1 MSVVNAIPFIAAG
14 DDGYSLS
21 RSLRFRSSASAY
33 LNRTPSSAGNQTT
46 WTFNCWIKRG
56 VLSSGTQNIFSAG
69 NNASGTRFN
78 LFYLSGDNLRVDAN
92 GTASVINTTPVY
104 RDASA
109 WYMLTLV
116 WDTTQAT
123 TSNRVK
129 LYINGSQV
137 TVFNASSYPSLNA
150 TSDVNSTKQHFI
162 SQDVFNNSDRFDGYL
177 AEVNFIDGQALTPSS
192 FGAFSIYN
200 QWLPKKYAGT
210 YGTNGFYLPF
220 TNNASAA
227 TLGNDFSGNSNT
239 WTTNNISVTAGST
252 YDSMTD
258 VPTLTS
264 ATAANYCVLNAL
276 DKTTGTLSN
285 GNLTWYNAASS
296 QACVRSTMAI
306 PRTGKW
312 YWEAYLTNPVGANSS
327 GIALST
333 FGMASFIG
341 DTNSWAYHTNG
352 YKYVSGVGTAGF
364 GSVGV
369 TGNIFSYDYDSSTGT
384 LRGYH
389 NGTLQGTIV
398 TGLAAA
404 DYFAAYSSY
413 GGGQW
418 DANFGQRPFNYSP
431 PSGFVALNTFNL

>member
-1 MSVVNAIPFIAAG
+1 MFAAKNELLTRPNG
-14 DDGYSLS
+14 GYNLT
-21 RSLRFRSSASAY
+21 RSLRFRSSATAY
-33 LNRTPSSAGNQTT
+33 LSRTFVTPTNNTT
-46 WTFNCWIKRG
+46 WTYSCWVKRAT
-56 VLSSGTQNIFSAG
+56 LSTIQSIFSG
-69 NNASGTRFN
+69 GDSDFRFDVTTN
-78 LFYLSGDNLRVDAN
+78 LFSMSKDGTVVVSSTAVFRDPSAWMHVVLVSN
-92 GTASVINTTPVY
+92 GTT
-104 RDASA
+104 
-109 WYMLTLV
+109 
-116 WDTTQAT
+116 
-123 TSNRVK
+123 VK
-129 LYINGSQV
+129 AY
-137 TVFNASSYPSLNA
+137 
-150 TSDVNSTKQHFI
+150 VNSTEAF
-162 SQDVFNNSDRFDGYL
+162 SYTGTNPDFNSAVGHTIGRYAGGATEYLDGYL
-177 AEVNFIDGQALTPSS
+177 AEVNFIDGQALTASS
-192 FGAFSIYN
+192 FGAFSPYN

-220 TNNASAA
+220 TNNASTT
-227 TLGNDFSGNSNT
+227 TLGYDFSPQGNN